1 MSCRVI
7 LIKIKTIKMIVIK
20 FSKFLFIEKYLMKSL
35 YIAKIKIMSEID
47 RYKNDTFLN
56 ENKKISKPIK

>member
-1 MSCRVI
+1 
-7 LIKIKTIKMIVIK
+7 MIVIK

-56 ENKKISKPIK
+56 ENKKI